1 MILDSAPS
9 AEASGEVG
17 PVDLWVEIVG
27 PIVDALHVLAQAIQ
41 ATHGSLSGASIAVTE
56 RGTILLNQRAWI
68 LFAPTLK
75 TVPSLV
81 TRHSSREESK
91 PIRFLL
97 VASGDASRAEPA

>member
-1 MILDSAPS
+1 MFLDSAPS
-9 AEASGEVG
+9 GE
-17 PVDLWVEIVG
+17 PVSDVSSLDMWVEVVG
-27 PIVDALHVLAQAIQ
+27 PIVEALHVLAQAIQ
-41 ATHGSLSGASIAVTE
+41 ATHGSLAGASIAVTE

-68 LFAPTLK
+68 LLAPTLK

-97 VASGDASRAEPA
+97 VASGDASATEPA

>member
-1 MILDSAPS
+1 MALDSAPS
-9 AEASGEVG
+9 AEPASDAGAL
-17 PVDLWVEIVG
+17 DLWVEIVG
-27 PIVDALHVLAQAIQ
+27 PIVEALHVLAQAIQ
-41 ATHGSLSGASIAVTE
+41 ATHGSLTGASIAVTE

-68 LFAPTLK
+68 LLAPTLK